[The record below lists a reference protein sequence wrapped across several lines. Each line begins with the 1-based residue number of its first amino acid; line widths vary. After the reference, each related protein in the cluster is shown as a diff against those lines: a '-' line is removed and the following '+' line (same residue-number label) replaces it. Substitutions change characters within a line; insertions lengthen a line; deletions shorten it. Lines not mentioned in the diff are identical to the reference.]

1 MTAEQI
7 LANAQLA
14 FMALQALI
22 QLGKDEEPALA
33 ALWQTLVLKKPLTD
47 EQRQALLSSH
57 NEMSAA
63 LQAPLAN

>member
-7 LANAQLA
+7 LQNAQLA

-22 QLGKDEEPALA
+22 QLGKDEEPALS

-47 EQRQALLSSH
+47 AQRQSLLTSH
-57 NEMSAA
+57 QEMTTA
-63 LQAPLAN
+63 LQAPLAD